1 MPFPKKKLTKDD
13 LRHPKDQR
21 SSFNGEKRR
30 PDSEQGF
37 AKAGRVS
44 SVEGTRPPTNIW
56 PVELASLK
64 KPPTASTRDRTGA
77 KPYPKGHAF
86 TPAFQRDLKPLKA
99 NQARMLWDKKKK

>member
-13 LRHPKDQR
+13 LRHPKDKR

-44 SVEGTRPPTNIW
+44 SVEGTRPSSNIK
-56 PVELASLK
+56 PVEMASLN

-77 KPYPKGHAF
+77 KPYPKKHAF
-86 TPAFQRDLKPLKA
+86 TPAFQPDLKALTE
-99 NQARMLWDKKKK
+99 NQKRMKWKK